1 VNGLELLLAMGV
13 LVLGNGVFAG
23 YEIALAAVTR
33 ARLQVLVGENRRG
46 AKAALYMKE
55 NMEASLAAVQV
66 AITLLGA
73 FAAAIGGAGAW
84 EGLKP
89 FLEKRL
95 HFSPGVAGATAIAT
109 VVLPLTFFSILFGEL
124 LPKVFS
130 LRNKEWVCLRLSPLL
145 RWFCFSVWPAVWLFE
160 SCVTTIVAWSE
171 RRWRP
176 QSPTTKSE
184 AVELLELRAH
194 AASARASRLIGE
206 REERII
212 LGAAR
217 FASRTI
223 SEIMLP
229 AEHIR
234 MLTVDASLGECLVA
248 AHLDM
253 HTRYPVTERA
263 NDPQTIIGYVN
274 FKDLVALLRLSR
286 PHEASLRS
294 ILRPLPRLSADMMLT
309 ACLERLIREHT
320 HIALVKD
327 EADKVVGMITL
338 EDVLEELVG
347 EIEDEY
353 DRLPSHVVRAG
364 RAWVIGGGLSLEQ
377 LHAQTGIDLAVDPP
391 PQPPTEGQAF
401 PRTVSEWLSG
411 HLQRGPRGSDVLQRS
426 GLRILVRKVRRQKVL
441 EVQIVREDE
450 ARDADERA
458 SVRAFTPN
466 GDATR
471 DQA

>member
-1 VNGLELLLAMGV
+1 MEVLELLAAMAV

-33 ARLQVLVGENRRG
+33 ARLQVLVSENRRG

-55 NMEASLAAVQV
+55 NMEASLATVQV

-73 FAAAIGGAGAW
+73 CAAAIGGAGAW

-89 FLEKRL
+89 FLETRFR
-95 HFSPGVAGATAIAT
+95 FSPALAGAASIAA

-124 LPKVFS
+124 LPKVFA

-160 SCVTTIVAWSE
+160 TCVTTIVAWSE

-176 QSPTTKSE
+176 KLTSARSE
-184 AVELLELRAH
+184 AVELLELRAQ

-217 FASRTI
+217 FSSRTV

-234 MLTVDASLGECLVA
+234 MLTADASLGECLVV

-253 HTRYPVTERA
+253 HTRYPVAEQA
-263 NDPQTIIGYVN
+263 NNSQTIIGYVN

-294 ILRPLPRLSADMMLT
+294 ILRPLPRLPAGMMLT
-309 ACLERLIREHT
+309 TCLERLIREHT
-320 HIALVKD
+320 HIALVHD
-327 EADKVVGMITL
+327 EADKVVGLITL

-364 RAWVIGGGLSLEQ
+364 RAWVVGGGLTLEQ
-377 LHAQTGIDLAVDPP
+377 LKSQTGIDLTTDLPRR
-391 PQPPTEGQAF
+391 PTTADGQAF
-401 PRTVSEWLSG
+401 PRTISDWLSG
-411 HLQRGPRGSDVLQRS
+411 YLQNQIRGGDVLQRS

-441 EVQIVREDE
+441 EVQLVREDGESTSGE
-450 ARDADERA
+450 APPL
-458 SVRAFTPN
+458 T
-466 GDATR
+466 
-471 DQA
+471 